1 MQFDIETVTADAQQ
15 QWAASPELREE
26 FGGDFTRFAAYARAH
41 ARGGVRSVRAT
52 VTSAAD
58 LRSAA
63 KLHGVRL
70 EFDATNITAG
80 SIVRLDAARG
90 RGRISG
96 YGAVFGTV
104 NRRNF
109 KLMAGAFT
117 RSQHSVPLPM
127 LWLHREPIGRW
138 HEVQQDEHGLRL
150 QGELNLDVE
159 LGRRA
164 LAHVE
169 HGDTLGLSIGF
180 AIGKAA
186 GAVVERGNVL
196 EVHEGDLLECSVVP
210 AAAEPLARIDRVQ

>member
-1 MQFDIETVTADAQQ
+1 MQQDLDIAQ

-26 FGGDFTRFAAYARAH
+26 FGDFTRFAAYARAH
-41 ARGGVRSVRAT
+41 ARGGVRAVRSAVVRA
-52 VTSAAD
+52 SAVD
-58 LRSAA
+58 V
-63 KLHGVRL
+63 KLQAGVRL
-70 EFDATNITAG
+70 EFDAAPIAAG

-96 YGAVFGTV
+96 YGAIFGTT

-180 AIGKAA
+180 TIGKAA